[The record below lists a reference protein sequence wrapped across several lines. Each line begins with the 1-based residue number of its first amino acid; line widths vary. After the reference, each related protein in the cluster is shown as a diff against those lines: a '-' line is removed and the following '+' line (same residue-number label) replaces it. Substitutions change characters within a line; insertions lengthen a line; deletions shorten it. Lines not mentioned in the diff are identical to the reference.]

1 MPAAAVASLTPATG
15 GMSGKRAGAS
25 GEMAA
30 AMASFL
36 CHSRSGPR
44 SDAESGRCNR
54 RRRGWHPPPPALEY
68 ASARVG
74 TTAVS
79 EENLEKQNR
88 ASVFLRLGRIV
99 EALDLGAL
107 AQLGDEVG
115 LRLAR
120 QIGLDLVL
128 HLFEFRRLLDAL
140 VLDLDDVPAE
150 LRLHRIGELSGI
162 HLEGDIGKF
171 GHHLIFGEVAEIAAL
186 GGTGILGLFLGQLG
200 EIGAALELFENG
212 LRFIFAFDQ
221 DVARAHLF

>member
-1 MPAAAVASLTPATG
+1 MPNPVDVTVVA
-15 GMSGKRAGAS
+15 
-25 GEMAA
+25 
-30 AMASFL
+30 
-36 CHSRSGPR
+36 
-44 SDAESGRCNR
+44 
-54 RRRGWHPPPPALEY
+54 RGWHPPPPDLEY
-68 ASARVG
+68 ASACVG

-150 LRLHRIGELSGI
+150 LRLHRIGELS
-162 HLEGDIGKF
+162 
-171 GHHLIFGEVAEIAAL
+171 
-186 GGTGILGLFLGQLG
+186 
-200 EIGAALELFENG
+200 
-212 LRFIFAFDQ
+212 
-221 DVARAHLF
+221 